1 MKVID
6 TFKDEYFFLS
16 NFYKCDVHYDGIKY
30 KNSEAAFQ
38 AAKTLNLT
46 MRKKISNYNPSEA
59 KKEGRRLL
67 LRPDWEESKDRIME
81 EIVRAKFKQNP
92 ELKSKLLA
100 TGSATL
106 IEGNTWKD
114 IYWGTCQGKGENKLG
129 KILMKIREELQSD

>member
-1 MKVID
+1 M
-6 TFKDEYFFLS
+6 
-16 NFYKCDVHYDGIKY
+16 HYDGIKY